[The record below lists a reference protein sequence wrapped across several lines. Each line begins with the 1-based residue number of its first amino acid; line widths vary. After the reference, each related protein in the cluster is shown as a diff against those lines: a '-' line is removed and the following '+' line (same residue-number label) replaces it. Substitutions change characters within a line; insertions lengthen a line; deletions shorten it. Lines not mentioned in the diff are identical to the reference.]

1 MANFGKL
8 MLLALAPSLFVV
20 VLLIITESHVNSA
33 YIVNA
38 KRHKPSENR
47 LTFKSAPWSSAKANQ
62 SFHWFTYLRLSWPFF
77 LHQRNSLLHVRER
90 KANSRIRSKQAHYS
104 ARTRYEKRASYLL
117 FQRRAPSMAC
127 SRNISFRMI
136 ITVTRLSYR
145 FQDDTQLCVSLV
157 PQHMT

>member
-8 MLLALAPSLFVV
+8 MLLALALFVV

-33 YIVNA
+33 CIVNA
-38 KRHKPSENR
+38 KRRKPSENR

-104 ARTRYEKRASYLL
+104 ARTRYEKRVSSWL
-117 FQRRAPSMAC
+117 FQWRAPSMAS

-136 ITVTRLSYR
+136 ITVTWLIYR
-145 FQDDTQLCVSLV
+145 FQDDIQLCVSLV